1 MANIDQQINNV
12 REAAALG
19 KNPLVSQLAAKRV
32 YDEAVRNL
40 DAKDRRPKVT
50 FARQLNTE
58 HMRIVSDA
66 YPEFTINFSNS
77 VNSVHSLAG
86 GLRALELEYMMM
98 QIPFGSPCYDIGGNF
113 TSHLLKGRSYIHCCN
128 PCLDLK
134 DAARNVMYHDSI
146 QRYVNKFSRPR
157 AQSPPEPST
166 TPFAGYAGRVLP
178 DFQVKAI
185 ERYHT
190 EPHSVSCTE
199 VFQACPYTFPQSG
212 ETYAVSLHSIY
223 DIPFAEIGPALLR
236 KGTKVLFAAFHFSEE
251 LLIGADKG
259 EMNEI
264 GAFFIK
270 DGDNISFRFG
280 NESTLHYE
288 HSFENI
294 RKIVTRTYFPAS
306 DRVVYVKEFMVK
318 RVNTFFFRLVK
329 VDTHVLHKSLME
341 YPSAG
346 TKNEYFSLNSSPI
359 FKDKA
364 TFSVWFP
371 SAAKSVV
378 IPVFKRKSFFS
389 GSVSVSQMLVESDF
403 AYTVYNHIC
412 TYDNKAL
419 TWKNVQSF
427 VESIRS
433 RVVVN
438 GVSVRSEW
446 NVPIDQLTDI
456 SFTLFLMV
464 KLKKSEVEFLES
476 KIDTGSKSLFQ
487 ALCDSVSSAVDGLKD
502 HIVDAL
508 SATGWFSSHRDELV
522 FKAPCLF
529 MDFSDYLSGVFEA
542 DAQVEKARVG
552 DALASSDSLY
562 KKISELCDKYTGLDF
577 DTEKF
582 QHFCEKFDVSPE
594 LITHVIEGIFSLDAG
609 VTVAGDRGLAPPIA
623 AAIALSPIDADTCED
638 LMDEGEDS
646 DISLIA
652 NCSNFSC
659 EELRRDVLVE
669 KAALQPFYRARNSMM
684 VNYMVN
690 NSPTKP
696 KQWVEKGS
704 ITLPQMGLSVRK
716 NFHKVDFSDDEKVA
730 LSAIHLKPVDDLRLK
745 ESITPVLYTGPIRVR
760 QMNNYLDYLS
770 SSLGAVINNLR
781 RLVLAT
787 WESEG
792 ETMLNYGLF
801 DCSKRSW
808 VLVPNDKAH
817 QWGIVLT
824 DDKVVRVVLLQYD
837 DDGLP
842 VVEKNWVRFAVSSDT
857 KIFSVIRSL
866 EVLSKE
872 PVKDVT
878 AEVTL
883 VDGVPGCGKTA
894 EIVSKVNW
902 QTDLVL
908 TPGKEAAAMIRRRA
922 NSKFRKPV
930 ATHDNVRTFDSFIM
944 NKKPYKFTT
953 LWVDEGLMVHTGLLN
968 FSINIAGVKK
978 VFVFG
983 DRKQIPFI
991 NRVMNFDY
999 PVELSK
1005 LIVDNVERR
1014 DVTKRCPVDVTKF
1027 LNEVYPN
1034 AVSTTSD
1041 VFYSLNAKRVAG
1053 PGLLRPELTAF
1064 KGKIV
1069 TFTQSDK
1076 FTLEKAGY
1084 TDVNTV
1090 HEIQGETFDE
1100 VSLVRATATP
1110 IGLIT
1115 RKSPHVLVALTR
1127 HTKTLTYYTVTVDC
1141 ICTIVDELNGVD
1153 QSILSMYQCVAGK
1166 A

>member
-1 MANIDQQINNV
+1 
-12 REAAALG
+12 
-19 KNPLVSQLAAKRV
+19 
-32 YDEAVRNL
+32 
-40 DAKDRRPKVT
+40 
-50 FARQLNTE
+50 
-58 HMRIVSDA
+58 
-66 YPEFTINFSNS
+66 
-77 VNSVHSLAG
+77 
-86 GLRALELEYMMM
+86 MMM

-113 TSHLLKGRSYIHCCN
+113 TTHLLKGRSYIHCCN

-146 QRYVNKFSRPR
+146 QKYVNKFSCAKTEAPT
-157 AQSPPEPST
+157 ASSSTSPT
-166 TPFAGYAGRVLP
+166 KFAGRVLP

-185 ERYHT
+185 QRYHS

-199 VFQACPYTFPQSG
+199 VFQACPYTFPQQG

-223 DIPFAEIGPALLR
+223 DIPFSEIGPALLR

-251 LLIGADKG
+251 LLIGADRG

-264 GAFFIK
+264 GAFFLK
-270 DGDNISFRFG
+270 DGDRVSFRFG

-294 RKIVTRTYFPAS
+294 RKIVTRTFFPAS

-341 YPSAG
+341 YPMTES
-346 TKNEYFSLNSSPI
+346 KNGYFALNSSPI

-371 SAAKSVV
+371 QAAKTVV
-378 IPVFKRKSFFS
+378 IPVFKRKNFLS
-389 GSVSVSQMLVESDF
+389 GTVSVSRMLVDSDF
-403 AYTVYNHIC
+403 AYTIYNHIC

-446 NVPIDQLTDI
+446 NVPVEQLTDI

-476 KIDTGSKSLFQ
+476 KIETRTKSLFN
-487 ALCDSVSSAVDGLKD
+487 ALCDSVSTVVDGLKD

-508 SATGWFSSHRDELV
+508 RATGWFSSHRDELV
-522 FKAPCLF
+522 FSAPNLF

-542 DAQVEKARVG
+542 DAEVERARVG
-552 DALASSDSLY
+552 DALASSDALY
-562 KKISELCDKYTGLDF
+562 KKISELCDKYTGLEF

-582 QHFCEKFDVSPE
+582 RSFCESFDVAPE
-594 LITHVIEGIFSLDAG
+594 LITHVIEGIFSQSAG
-609 VTVAGDRGLAPPIA
+609 VTVAGDRGLVPPIA
-623 AAIALSPIDADTCED
+623 AAMAISPIDADTCEE

-646 DISLIA
+646 EISLIA
-652 NCSNFSC
+652 NCSKYSF
-659 EELRRDVLVE
+659 EELRKDTLIE
-669 KAALQPFYRARNSMM
+669 KAVMRPYEVARQSTL
-684 VNYMVN
+684 VSYMVN
-690 NSPTKP
+690 NPLQKP
-696 KQWVEKGS
+696 RQWVEKGK

-716 NFHKVDFSDDEKVA
+716 NFHTTEFTEEEMVA
-730 LSAIHLKPVDDLRLK
+730 LKAIHLKPVDDLRLK
-745 ESITPVLYTGPIRVR
+745 ESITPVLYTGPIRIR

-770 SSLGAVINNLR
+770 ASLGAVINNLR

-792 ETMLNYGLF
+792 ETMQNYGLY
-801 DCSKRSW
+801 DCVKKCW

-824 DDKVVRVVLLQYD
+824 DDKVVRVVLLQYAENGTPIID
-837 DDGLP
+837 
-842 VVEKNWVRFAVSSDT
+842 KNWVRFAVSSDT

-878 AEVTL
+878 ATVTL

-894 EIVSKVNW
+894 EIVAKVDW
-902 QTDLVL
+902 KTDLVL
-908 TPGKEAAAMIRRRA
+908 TPGREAAAMIRGRA
-922 NSKFRKPV
+922 NAKYRRPV
-930 ATHDNVRTFDSFIM
+930 ATHDNVRTFDSFVM
-944 NKKPYKFTT
+944 NRKPYKFTT

-968 FSINIAGVKK
+968 FAINISGVDR
-978 VFVFG
+978 VFIFG

-999 PVELSK
+999 PAELSK
-1005 LIVDNVERR
+1005 IIVDNVERR

-1027 LNEVYPN
+1027 LNEIYSA

-1041 VFYSLNAKRVAG
+1041 VFHSLSVRRVAG
-1053 PGLLRPELTAF
+1053 PGLLRPELTNL

-1084 TDVNTV
+1084 SDVNTV
-1090 HEIQGETFDE
+1090 HEIQGETFEE

-1115 RKSPHVLVALTR
+1115 KKSPHVLVALTR
-1127 HTKTLTYYTVTVDC
+1127 HTKTFTYYTVTVDC
-1141 ICTIVDELNGVD
+1141 ICSIIEELNGVD

>member
-1 MANIDQQINNV
+1 MANIDEQINNV

-58 HMRIVSDA
+58 HMRIVTDA

-77 VNSVHSLAG
+77 VNSVHNLAG

-98 QIPFGSPCYDIGGNF
+98 HIPFGSPCYDIGGNF

-146 QRYVNKFSRPR
+146 QKYVNKFSSTKPRP
-157 AQSPPEPST
+157 QNVPST
-166 TPFAGYAGRVLP
+166 STTTGHAGRILP

-185 ERYHT
+185 QRYHS

-199 VFQACPYTFPQSG
+199 IFQNCPYTFPQGG

-223 DIPFAEIGPALLR
+223 DIPYSDIGPALLR

-251 LLIGADKG
+251 LLIGADRG

-264 GAFFIK
+264 GAFFMR
-270 DGDNISFRFG
+270 DGDRISFRFG

-294 RKIVTRTYFPAS
+294 RKIVTRTFFPAS
-306 DRVVYVKEFMVK
+306 DRIVYVKEFMVK

-341 YPSAG
+341 YPATNS
-346 TKNEYFSLNSSPI
+346 KNEYFSLNSSPI

-389 GSVSVSQMLVESDF
+389 GTVSVSQMLVDSDF
-403 AYTVYNHIC
+403 AYTIYNHIC

-446 NVPIDQLTDI
+446 NVPVEQLTDI

-464 KLKKSEVEFLES
+464 KLKKAEVEFLDS

-487 ALCDSVSSAVDGLKD
+487 ALCDSVSTAVDGLKD

-522 FKAPCLF
+522 FKSPTLF

-542 DAQVEKARVG
+542 DAEVEKARVG
-552 DALASSDSLY
+552 DALASSESLHL
-562 KKISELCDKYTGLDF
+562 KISELCDKYSGLEF

-582 QHFCEKFDVSPE
+582 KSFCEDFEVAPE
-594 LITHVIEGIFSLDAG
+594 LITHVIEGIFSQSAG
-609 VTVAGDRGLAPPIA
+609 ITVAGDRGWVNPIA
-623 AAIALSPIDADTCED
+623 AAMAVSPLPADTCED

-646 DISLIA
+646 DINLIA
-652 NCSNFSC
+652 DCSKFSF
-659 EELRRDVLVE
+659 EEIRRDLLIE
-669 KAALQPFYRARNSMM
+669 KEAMKPYERYRNTAM

-690 NSPTKP
+690 NSLQKP
-696 KQWVEKGS
+696 KQWVEKGK

-716 NFHKVDFSDDEKVA
+716 NFHSLEFTDDEAVA
-730 LSAIHLKPVDDLRLK
+730 LKAIHLKPVDDLRLK
-745 ESITPVLYTGPIRVR
+745 ESITPVLYTGPIRIR

-770 SSLGAVINNLR
+770 ASLGAVINNLR

-787 WESEG
+787 WESTG
-792 ETMLNYGLF
+792 ETMMNYGLY
-801 DCSKRSW
+801 DCIQNHW

-824 DDKVVRVVLLQYD
+824 ADKVVRVVLLQYT
-837 DDGLP
+837 DGGVP
-842 VVEKNWVRFAVSSDT
+842 IVDKDWIRFAVSSDT

-866 EVLSKE
+866 EVLAKE
-872 PVKDVT
+872 PLNDVT

-922 NSKFRKPV
+922 NSKFRRPV
-930 ATHDNVRTFDSFIM
+930 ATHDNVRTFDSFVM
-944 NKKPYKFTT
+944 NRKPFKFTT

-968 FSINIAGVKK
+968 FSINISGVKK
-978 VFVFG
+978 VYIFG

-999 PVELSK
+999 PIDLSK

-1014 DVTKRCPVDVTKF
+1014 DVTKRCPVDVTKY

-1034 AVSTTSD
+1034 PVSTTSD
-1041 VFYSLNAKRVAG
+1041 VFYSLHVRRVAG
-1053 PGLLRPELTAF
+1053 PGLLRPELTNL

-1084 TDVNTV
+1084 SDVNTV
-1090 HEIQGETFDE
+1090 HEIQGETFEE

-1110 IGLIT
+1110 IGLIC

-1127 HTKTLTYYTVTVDC
+1127 HTKTMTYYTVTVDC
-1141 ICTIVDELNGVD
+1141 ICTIVEDLNGVD